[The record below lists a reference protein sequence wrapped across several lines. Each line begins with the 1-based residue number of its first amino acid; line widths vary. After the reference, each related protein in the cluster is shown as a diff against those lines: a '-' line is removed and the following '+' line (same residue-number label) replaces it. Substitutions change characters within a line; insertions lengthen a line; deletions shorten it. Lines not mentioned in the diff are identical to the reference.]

1 MYSELPF
8 EQRVEDKD
16 LVEQFADYT
25 IADLRSNLL
34 KLIQTNVIYTYCESL
49 ILEEYDTESNI
60 AEILDCCKKKEWT
73 LLDTQLPFEILLKLK
88 RVKDEIRQS
97 DLNRQEAIGF
107 ILSLIVE
114 NTLLYSSLARFAY
127 SYSHFN

>member
-8 EQRVEDKD
+8 EQRVEDED

-60 AEILDCCKKKEWT
+60 AEILDCCKNKQWA
-73 LLDTQLPFEILLKLK
+73 LLNTQLPFEVLLKLK

-97 DLNRQEAIGF
+97 DLNRHEAIGF

-114 NTLLYSSLARFAY
+114 NTLLYSSLAGFAY
-127 SYSHFN
+127 N

>member
-8 EQRVEDKD
+8 EQHIEDED

-60 AEILDCCKKKEWT
+60 AEILDCCKKKEWA
-73 LLDTQLPFEILLKLK
+73 LLNTQLPFEVLLKLK
-88 RVKDEIRQS
+88 RVKDEMRQS
-97 DLNRQEAIGF
+97 NLNRQEAIGF

-114 NTLLYSSLARFAY
+114 NTLLYSSLDRFAY
-127 SYSHFN
+127 S

>member
-8 EQRVEDKD
+8 EQHIEDED

-25 IADLRSNLL
+25 ISDLRSNLL

-49 ILEEYDTESNI
+49 ILEEYDCTESNI
-60 AEILDCCKKKEWT
+60 AEILDCCKKKEWAS
-73 LLDTQLPFEILLKLK
+73 LNTQLPFEILLKLK
-88 RVKDEIRQS
+88 RVKDEIKQS
-97 DLNRQEAIGF
+97 SLNRQEAIGF

-127 SYSHFN
+127 N

>member
-8 EQRVEDKD
+8 EQRVEDED

-25 IADLRSNLL
+25 ISDLRSNLS

-60 AEILDCCKKKEWT
+60 ADILDCCKKKEWA
-73 LLDTQLPFEILLKLK
+73 LLNTQLPFEVLLKLK
-88 RVKDEIRQS
+88 RVKDEIGQS
-97 DLNRQEAIGF
+97 NLNRQEAIGF

-127 SYSHFN
+127 S